1 MGSKQVEVNCDMGE
15 GFGKWKMG
23 PDEELMKFI
32 DVANVACGFHAGDP
46 SIMLRT
52 LRLAKQHGVRVG
64 AHPGFP
70 DLFGFGRRRMEID
83 PEDMYALMLYQ
94 VGALVGILE
103 AEGMKLNHV
112 KPHGQLYFYVHKDE
126 EIRDAVV
133 RAVSKFNVPLY
144 GLPHETMKAACA
156 KYGVTLVHE
165 FYPDIQYDET
175 GHLAPVKGEQANGK
189 IVGQRLEEFARDGH
203 ATTADGV
210 RVDLGF
216 GDLSRATLSICV
228 HSDFPTALENAAAVR
243 QTVDRVF
250 NA

>member
-1 MGSKQVEVNCDMGE
+1 MAKKQIEVNCDMGE
-15 GFGKWKMG
+15 GFGRWKMG

-52 LRLAKQHGVRVG
+52 VRLAKQHVIRVG

-103 AEGMKLNHV
+103 AEGMKLNHI
-112 KPHGQLYFYVHKDE
+112 KPHGQLYFYVHRDE

-133 RAVSKFNVPLY
+133 RAVSKFDVPLY
-144 GLPHETMKAACA
+144 GLPHDTMKEVCS

-165 FYPDIQYDET
+165 FYPDIQYDAT

-189 IVGQRLEEFARDGH
+189 VVGERLANFVRDGH
-203 ATTADGV
+203 VTTPDGA

-216 GDLSRATLSICV
+216 GDVSKASFSICV
-228 HSDFPTALENAAAVR
+228 HSDFPAALENAAAVR
-243 QTVDRVF
+243 SVVDRLF
-250 NA
+250 N